1 MGFIYKIT
9 NKLTKKCYIGSTKHN
24 PEIRWKQHLQSINKN
39 TGCPALKDAVKK
51 YGVDNFKFEVLIIC
65 FDEDRYI
72 YEKQYIKKFNSQVPN
87 GYNILEGGEG
97 GGFVGKKHT
106 EETKQKLSKSLKKFY
121 ENPEER
127 NKKSL
132 RNKEA
137 MKKVDMKKIMANS
150 ENYKKAV
157 KEGRVGGRSHK
168 NNKDNKLSEETKQ
181 KIRESVLKYYKE
193 NDVINKI
200 NIEKHRNI
208 MANATGKKVNQ
219 YTTNNE
225 FIKEYISIS
234 EAGRTSGVKK
244 RNIQQVLSG
253 KNKTAGGYIWKFAE
267 INI

>member
-1 MGFIYKIT
+1 M
-9 NKLTKKCYIGSTKHN
+9 N
-24 PEIRWKQHLQSINKN
+24 
-39 TGCPALKDAVKK
+39 
-51 YGVDNFKFEVLIIC
+51 
-65 FDEDRYI
+65 
-72 YEKQYIKKFNSQVPN
+72 
-87 GYNILEGGEG
+87 
-97 GGFVGKKHT
+97 
-106 EETKQKLSKSLKKFY
+106 LKKFY

-127 NKKSL
+127 HKNSL

-150 ENYKKAV
+150 ENYEKAV
-157 KEGRVGGRSHK
+157 EEGRVGSRAHK

-193 NDVINKI
+193 NDAINKI

-234 EAGRTSGVKK
+234 ESGRTSGAKHE
-244 RNIQQVLSG
+244 NIRSVLSG
-253 KNKTAGGYIWKFAE
+253 RTKTAGGYIWKYAE
-267 INI
+267 NNI